1 MVNFEAV
8 KKLLES
14 QGKLDFK
21 PFHFENAKQEYWAY
35 RTNEN
40 KFHICD
46 SDLKEV
52 EKRKLPIKS
61 WNYCD
66 FSQKI
71 LFVLDREQDYLFLEE
86 GESVQKSKRNNQT
99 IKLKTSG

>member
-21 PFHFENAKQEYWAY
+21 PFHFENATQEYWAY

-40 KFHICD
+40 
-46 SDLKEV
+46 
-52 EKRKLPIKS
+52 
-61 WNYCD
+61 
-66 FSQKI
+66 
-71 LFVLDREQDYLFLEE
+71 FVLLLDIHKEE
-86 GESVQKSKRNNQT
+86 IEND
-99 IKLKTSG
+99 